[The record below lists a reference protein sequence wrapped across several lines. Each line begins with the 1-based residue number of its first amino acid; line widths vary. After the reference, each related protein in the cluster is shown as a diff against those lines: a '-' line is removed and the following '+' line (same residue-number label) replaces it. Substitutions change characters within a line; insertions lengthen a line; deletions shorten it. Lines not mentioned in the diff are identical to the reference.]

1 MESGIY
7 WTRNRRWNKE
17 NKDVANE
24 KVRNQ
29 DVQLIYDSLG
39 AA

>member
-7 WTRNRRWNKE
+7 STRNRRWTKE

-29 DVQLIYDSLG
+29 GVQLNYDSLG
-39 AA
+39 TS